1 MDKRVSILGYLSQ
14 VFMIYGI
21 TVGLLNLFCLL
32 FGESAKGFSSIFSL
46 GSDGLSVTTM
56 LQFLLAI
63 ALIVTLRFVFMT
75 DLLIRKMPLAVR
87 VIAMFAGALTIILAF
102 IFVCGW
108 FPADEPMAWLM
119 FILCFAVSCTVS
131 TFISILAE
139 KQENKKLAEALQRY
153 KGEQ

>member
-1 MDKRVSILGYLSQ
+1 MDKKVSIFGYLSQ

-75 DLLIRKMPLAVR
+75 DLLIRKMPLAAR
-87 VIAMFAGALTIILAF
+87 IIAMFAGALTIILAF
-102 IFVCGW
+102 IFVYGW